1 MGDVVIP
8 QTSRVY
14 GSNISIERVNA
25 HSPEKCSL
33 LQIIEEDSLIAVNVD
48 RVSRNTFMD

>member
-14 GSNISIERVNA
+14 GSNIFIERVNA
-25 HSPEKCSL
+25 LSPEKCSH
-33 LQIIEEDSLIAVNVD
+33 LQTIEEDSPIAVNGD